1 MSTLEGPATGKD
13 EDDEG
18 NGSSEDEGSAGIFDQ
33 RFEWRHDR
41 RESPGLD
48 MALLTRRRI
57 LPALTRLRRL
67 LRADDPRDSEP
78 SEMYRARE
86 LSRLDSEL
94 GPAEST
100 DICDSVVGVGVCA
113 DSKRLELLW
122 PMAMR
127 VERNIKSN
135 MNA

>member
-1 MSTLEGPATGKD
+1 MSTLEGPATGKE

-18 NGSSEDEGSAGIFDQ
+18 NGSSEGEGSAGIFDQ
-33 RFEWRHDR
+33 RLEWRHDL

-57 LPALTRLRRL
+57 LPALTRSRRL
-67 LRADDPRDSEP
+67 LRAVDLRDSAP
-78 SEMYRARE
+78 SEMYRARG

-100 DICDSVVGVGVCA
+100 DISDSVVGVGMCA
-113 DSKRLELLW
+113 GSQRLELLW
-122 PMAMR
+122 PMLMR
-127 VERNIKSN
+127 
-135 MNA
+135 